1 LLKPQQQQKEQ
12 HSYLS
17 GQNQRAAV
25 LLPSIRSEGE
35 NNKKKGK
42 VTEEEKEGESTC
54 KPIHLGEQQPEVAPA
69 VF

>member
-42 VTEEEKEGESTC
+42 VTEEEKGR
-54 KPIHLGEQQPEVAPA
+54 
-69 VF
+69 